1 MCNIFFHCDIDLKKD
16 VKGLIIKEADLHVC
30 YFTVYCLH
38 SNTELFLAI
47 NYVSIQMIGISTD
60 PKREKFLLDHGDWIA
75 AHGGIP
81 NVWQISEKNA
91 KDMAERLIK
100 HHIFYRYIFTEN
112 KVLECFE
119 ND

>member
-1 MCNIFFHCDIDLKKD
+1 M
-16 VKGLIIKEADLHVC
+16 KGLVIKEADLHVC
-30 YFTVYCLH
+30 YCTVYCLH
-38 SNTELFLAI
+38 SHTEFFLDI

-60 PKREKFLLDHGDWIA
+60 IQREKFLIDHGDWIA

-100 HHIFYRYIFTEN
+100 HHIFYRYIFTE
-112 KVLECFE
+112 KIQF
-119 ND
+119 